1 MKPLRRFNKD
11 RVSGALLV
19 LLGAGIVAQGLQYR
33 MGNLTRMGAGF
44 VPVVLGTL
52 LALVGIA
59 VFVTAEPSDFGTAEK
74 NPTEWRGWLCV
85 LAAVVIFVV
94 VGEYGGLVPATFLTV
109 FVAAMG
115 DRENTLR
122 DAALLS
128 LGVTIAGVL
137 IFIYGLKM
145 IFQLFAWGH

>member
-11 RVSGALLV
+11 RVSGTLLV

-33 MGNLTRMGAGF
+33 MGTLTRMGAGF

-59 VFVTAEPSDFGTAEK
+59 VFVTAEPSDFGPAAK

-145 IFQLFAWGH
+145 IFPLFAWGH